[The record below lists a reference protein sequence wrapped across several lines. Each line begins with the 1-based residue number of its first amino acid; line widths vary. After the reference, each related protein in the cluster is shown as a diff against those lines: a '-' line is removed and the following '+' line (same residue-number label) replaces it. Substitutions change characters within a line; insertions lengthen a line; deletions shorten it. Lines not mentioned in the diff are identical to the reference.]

1 MVCSSKREGPLLDH
15 CTSVQDLGCPS
26 EKHIRR
32 GEIPQR
38 LMITLQIVVLDK
50 GCNRLLELPGEIV
63 MFQTDHVFNRAMM
76 TLNFALGLGMV
87 GRTVNMLDL
96 VGG

>member
-1 MVCSSKREGPLLDH
+1 MLCASKREGPLLDH

-26 EKHIRR
+26 EKHVRW

-38 LMITLQIVVLDK
+38 LMITLPIVVLNESR
-50 GCNRLLELPGEIV
+50 NRLLELPGEIV
-63 MFQTDHVFNRAMM
+63 MLQTDHVFNRAMI

-87 GRTVNMLDL
+87 GRTVNVLDL
-96 VGG
+96 I